1 MERETMKSVEDRPP
15 DERALV
21 ERAREGDVRAYE
33 ELVQRHQA
41 IAHRTAYLITGSSA
55 DSDDVTQEAFVRAY
69 AALGTFR
76 PELPFRPWILKI
88 VANQARNRYRA
99 NGRRAALTLRASEDR
114 LSGGAVPSPEEAVLA
129 KVRDE
134 ELLAALE
141 RLGEN
146 DRLVIG
152 CRYLLDLSEAETAAA
167 LGCRRGTVKSRLSR
181 ALGRLREE
189 LADG

>member
-1 MERETMKSVEDRPP
+1 MERETMKSVEGRPP

-69 AALGTFR
+69 AALGSFR

-134 ELLAALE
+134 ELLGALE

-152 CRYLLDLSEAETAAA
+152 CRYLLELSEAETAAA